1 MAFWSAISLLWF
13 KVPGLLSKSVI
24 RGKKSKI
31 NRSIRQKMAEF
42 YHEVL
47 WQGVGELSEP
57 YLLWNNSVP
66 LDLASSP
73 PTATENN
80 FDYSRKE
87 YLPFGMQH
95 PRLSLGLCG
104 LVQETLAAPIGGD
117 SPDLPARFILNKRP
131 CACLIKA
138 INSHV
143 STFERDCC
151 TLFFMWKNV
160 KHS

>member
-1 MAFWSAISLLWF
+1 
-13 KVPGLLSKSVI
+13 
-24 RGKKSKI
+24 
-31 NRSIRQKMAEF
+31 MAEF

-73 PTATENN
+73 QTATENN

-104 LVQETLAAPIGGD
+104 LVQETLAAPIGGN
-117 SPDLPARFILNKRP
+117 SLDLPARFILNKRP
-131 CACLIKA
+131 LRLPDQSNRLSCL
-138 INSHV
+138 HV
-143 STFERDCC
+143 
-151 TLFFMWKNV
+151 
-160 KHS
+160 

>member
-1 MAFWSAISLLWF
+1 
-13 KVPGLLSKSVI
+13 
-24 RGKKSKI
+24 
-31 NRSIRQKMAEF
+31 MAEF

-47 WQGVGELSEP
+47 WQGVGEMSEP

-117 SPDLPARFILNKRP
+117 SLGLPARFVIQHTATLQSIMNAK
-131 CACLIKA
+131 LIQHRFWHCQENVL
-138 INSHV
+138 INTIQTIAQSRYV
-143 STFERDCC
+143 SF
-151 TLFFMWKNV
+151 NSV
-160 KHS
+160 SYY

>member
-1 MAFWSAISLLWF
+1 
-13 KVPGLLSKSVI
+13 
-24 RGKKSKI
+24 
-31 NRSIRQKMAEF
+31 MAEF

-104 LVQETLAAPIGGD
+104 LVQETLAAPIGGN
-117 SPDLPARFILNKRP
+117 SLDLPARFILNKRP
-131 CACLIKA
+131 LNSNACPDQRRRNGTKLK
-138 INSHV
+138 
-143 STFERDCC
+143 
-151 TLFFMWKNV
+151 
-160 KHS
+160 

>member
-1 MAFWSAISLLWF
+1 MTSSVSSKSQFQMAFWSAISLLWF

-117 SPDLPARFILNKRP
+117 SLDLPAICLGRAKFLGFLGGQ
-131 CACLIKA
+131 CA
-138 INSHV
+138 
-143 STFERDCC
+143 
-151 TLFFMWKNV
+151 FFYLV
-160 KHS
+160 